1 MEADSYLDI
10 GDYGVIGNLETVALV
25 GKNGSID
32 WFPAPHLE
40 SQSVFARILDSEKGG
55 HFSISP
61 AESFESDR
69 KYVPKTNVLKTSF
82 ETKGGKAVLTDY
94 MPLYSDESPGEEA
107 IIRKVKGIEGSVET
121 EVDFSPRFNYG
132 RTEPMISE
140 TSEGMGA
147 SSEEI
152 KLKLQA
158 PSQLNLNKDF
168 TKCSFEVKGGEEYW
182 FSLTYGED
190 LEKDFDYPSTL
201 SRTKDFWEGWAHSCE
216 EGACA
221 FHGPWHEFT
230 VRAGLVLKLLTHT
243 ETGAIAAAPTTSL
256 PEDIGGI
263 RNWDY
268 RFAWIRDAS
277 MTIQSLFHLGH
288 EEEAKSFFGWLRKLS
303 RTYDDPSDLQ
313 IMYGLHGKTDLEEE
327 KLEHLSGYRGSSPVR
342 VGNAASNQKQ
352 LDIYGELVN
361 AFYETCPS
369 YGEEIKDEDW
379 RFIRRVVD
387 HVAEVWEEKDAGIW
401 EVRGENQHF
410 LYSKLMC
417 WVALDRGI
425 KIGESWNYEGPF
437 DSWKEER
444 SKVRKAIL
452 ESGYSEE
459 VGSFV
464 QSFESKNLDATSL
477 LIPLL
482 EFLPPDDPR
491 VENTIDTT
499 IESLTS
505 EEGLVYRYDGD
516 DGLEGDEGAFLL
528 CSFWLVRALTA
539 AGREDE
545 AEDYLGNLI
554 EYTNPVG
561 LLAEEIDPSTGK
573 QLGNFPQ
580 AFSHIG
586 LINSVLYL
594 GASYGRETK
603 DAPLAGPTPE

>member
-1 MEADSYLDI
+1 MGADSYLDI
-10 GDYGVIGNLETVALV
+10 GDYAIVGNLETVALV
-25 GKNGSID
+25 GKNGSVD

-40 SQSVFARILDSEKGG
+40 SPSVFARILDSEKGG
-55 HFSISP
+55 HFSINP
-61 AESFESDR
+61 AGSFESDQE
-69 KYVPKTNVLKTSF
+69 YVPKTNILKTSF
-82 ETKGGKAVLTDY
+82 ETKGGKVVLTDY

-121 EVDFSPRFNYG
+121 EVAFSPRFDYA
-132 RTEPMISE
+132 RKDPRISE
-140 TSEGMGA
+140 TSKGIRAISEGT
-147 SSEEI
+147 E
-152 KLKLQA
+152 LKLQS
-158 PSQLNLNKDF
+158 PSQLNLNKDS
-168 TKCSFEVKGGEEYW
+168 TRGSFEVKGGEEYW

-190 LEKDFDYPSTL
+190 LEKDFDYPATL
-201 SRTKDFWEGWAHSCE
+201 SRTKDFWEGWAHSCG
-216 EGACA
+216 EGTCA

-288 EEEAKSFFGWLRKLS
+288 EKEAKSFFGWLRKLS
-303 RTYDDPSDLQ
+303 RAYGDPSDLQ
-313 IMYGLHGKTDLEEE
+313 IMYSLHGETNLREE
-327 KLEHLSGYRGSSPVR
+327 KLKHLSGYRGSAPVR
-342 VGNAASNQKQ
+342 IGNAASSQKQ

-369 YGEEIKDEDW
+369 YGEEIKDGDW

-417 WVALDRGI
+417 WVALGRGI

-444 SKVRKAIL
+444 INVRKAIL
-452 ESGYSEE
+452 ERGYSEE
-459 VGSFV
+459 IGSFV
-464 QSFESKNLDATSL
+464 QSFGSENLDATSL

-482 EFLPPDDPR
+482 EFLPPEDPR

-499 IESLTS
+499 IEGLTS

-528 CSFWLVRALTA
+528 CSFWLVRALTS
-539 AGREDE
+539 AGREEE
-545 AEDYLGNLI
+545 AEDYLENLI